1 MSTFDIIGYV
11 AAVITNV
18 SAYPQAREVYV
29 IINTE
34 EFEKLYAI
42 SLSMYLLQTT
52 GCVFWLVYGVAL
64 KIYPIIFG
72 SIMCVIPSSYIIF
85 GLIKYREC
93 SVRTTPEIY
102 ESTTSPDLYI
112 SEQTQEDNTQIIIAS
127 GCSFPPQETEEY

>member
-1 MSTFDIIGYV
+1 MSSLDIIGYV

-18 SAYPQAREVYV
+18 SVYPQAREVYV

-34 EFEKLYAI
+34 EYDKLYAI

-52 GCVFWLVYGVAL
+52 GCVFWLVYGVAI
-64 KIYPIIFG
+64 KTYPIIFG
-72 SIMCVIPSSYIIF
+72 SIMCIIPSSYIIF

-93 SVRTTPEIY
+93 SAIQETYENTPPSDIY
-102 ESTTSPDLYI
+102 IP
-112 SEQTQEDNTQIIIAS
+112 EQTQEDNTEIIIAS